1 MTSEEKIRQL
11 AADIYR
17 GAQGSTFQP
26 LETEDVLERLRMI
39 IYEMALDIETI
50 YQEIALIK
58 DRDDKDWK
66 EIHE

>member
-11 AADIYR
+11 AADISR

-26 LETEDVLERLRMI
+26 FETEDVLERLRMI

-50 YQEIALIK
+50 YQEIELIK

>member
-39 IYEMALDIETI
+39 IYEMALDIETL
-50 YQEIALIK
+50 YQEIELMK

>member
-50 YQEIALIK
+50 YQEIELIK

>member
-26 LETEDVLERLRMI
+26 LETEDVLESLRMI
-39 IYEMALDIETI
+39 IYEMALDIETL
-50 YQEIALIK
+50 YQEIELMK